1 MKIVITG
8 PTGAIGHAIIEECIA
23 LNHEVLAVCRRNSAR
38 IGTIP
43 VSPPVRIVEA
53 DLSDY
58 AKGLEGNS
66 PSKLKEVYGAF
77 DVFIHLAWN
86 GTVGSDRNDT
96 ELQKKNVMYS
106 LDAVKL
112 AYALGCKRFIFAGSQ
127 AEYGRV
133 EGKLTAATPT
143 DPENEYG
150 KGKLLA
156 GGATKV
162 LAEQLGME
170 HIRTRVLS
178 VYGPFDGEKSMI
190 ISSLRKLLSGEKA
203 SFTKGEQEW
212 DYLFAKD
219 AGKAFLALAEKG
231 ISGKTYVIGSGE
243 AKKLADDIT
252 VMASKVKEMTGTDP
266 EIGLGDIPYGEKQVM
281 NLCADIT
288 DLTADTGWV
297 PETGFE
303 EGIKK
308 TIQYVMT
315 TMERQ

>member
-23 LNHEVLAVCRRNSAR
+23 LNHEVLAVCRRGSAR

-43 VSPPVRIVEA
+43 DSPLVRIVEA

-58 AKGLEGNS
+58 KNGLEGNA
-66 PSKLKEVYGAF
+66 PEKLKEIYGTF
-77 DVFIHLAWN
+77 DVLIHLAWN
-86 GTVGSDRNDT
+86 GTVGADRNNT
-96 ELQKKNVMYS
+96 ELQKTNVMYS

-112 AYALGCKRFIFAGSQ
+112 AHALGCKRFIFAGSQ

-133 EGKLTAATPT
+133 EGKLTAATVAN
-143 DPENEYG
+143 PENEYG

-162 LAEQLGME
+162 VADQLGME

-178 VYGPFDGEKSMI
+178 VYGPYDGEKSMI
-190 ISSLRKLLSGEKA
+190 ISALRKMLSKEKA
-203 SFTKGEQEW
+203 SFTKGEQNW
-212 DYLFAKD
+212 DYLFAED

-231 ISGKTYVIGSGE
+231 ISGKTYILGSGE
-243 AKKLADDIT
+243 AKKLADDIA
-252 VMASKVKEMTGTDP
+252 VMASKVKEITGSEP

-281 NLCADIT
+281 NLCADISE
-288 DLTADTGWV
+288 LTADTGWV

-303 EGIKK
+303 EGITK

-315 TMERQ
+315 TTERQ